1 MIRKHIEA
9 GLIGEWKWK
18 TWLRMKEEAIAR
30 GDVLDHKEKPNVA
43 PLTFEDIQSPLLL
56 MGFSFALTAIVFVLE
71 CLVACAKKK

>member
-18 TWLRMKEEAIAR
+18 TWVRMKEEALAR
-30 GDVLDHKEKPNVA
+30 GYVIDHKEKPNVA

-56 MGFSFALTAIVFVLE
+56 LGFSFALTTIVFVME
-71 CLVACAKKK
+71 CLGPSIK